1 MKPKTAIVIG
11 FLATAAMIV
20 AVAARSRKGA
30 AETPRPGPSGTVG
43 TAQVSPGVAAPVEL
57 IFEYS
62 TEKKEWLEAALAELA
77 RAEPGIRVKLVG
89 KGSLD
94 SVTDILDGKSR
105 PVLWSPADSYVVN
118 LLASDWQTKHG
129 APLFPAEGA
138 GAPQPLLLTPL
149 VFAVW
154 EDRAKAL
161 RDAAGGRLTWKA
173 IHKAVTAKAGW
184 PAVGGKPA
192 WGFVKLGHTDPTR
205 SSSGLQ
211 ALVLMG
217 LEHFETRTLTTEHVL
232 DPGFQDF
239 VRQLERGV
247 TKLETSTGTFMTDM
261 LRFGPS
267 KYDIALVYES
277 LAISQLEHAQGRW
290 ANLHIYYPPVTVWSD
305 HPVAILDAP
314 WVTPAQRAAAEKV
327 VAFLR
332 GRGAQS
338 AALRFGFRPADP
350 TVPIKT
356 PDGANPFT
364 KMAHHGLSFEL
375 PPAVEPADGPVV
387 RNLLMMWS
395 RVVKR

>member
-11 FLATAAMIV
+11 FIASALVIV
-20 AVAARSRKGA
+20 AVAAKGRKGA
-30 AETPRPGPSGTVG
+30 ADTPRPGPSGT
-43 TAQVSPGVAAPVEL
+43 AQATPGAPAPVEL
-57 IFEYS
+57 VFEYS
-62 TEKKEWLEAALAELA
+62 TEKKEWLEAALADLA
-77 RAEPGIRVKLVG
+77 RAEPGIRVKLAG

-94 SVTDILDGKSR
+94 SVTDILDGKSQ

-129 APLFPAEGA
+129 TALFPAEGA

-211 ALVLMG
+211 ALVLMA
-217 LEHFETRTLTTEHVL
+217 LEHFEARTLTTEHVL

-239 VRQLERGV
+239 VKQIERGV
-247 TKLETSTGTFMTDM
+247 TKLESSTGTFMTDM

-267 KYDIALVYES
+267 KYDLALVYES
-277 LAISQLEHAQGRW
+277 LAISQLAHAQGRW
-290 ANLHIYYPPVTVWSD
+290 SNLHIYYPSVTVWSD

-332 GRGAQS
+332 GREAQS

-375 PPAVEPADGPVV
+375 PPAVEPADGPVI

-395 RVVKR
+395 RVVRR